1 MKILKQLCLVCFSI
15 FTIGAC
21 VSHSNDISSI
31 REVSSLPSVIEI
43 VRESIVLISASK
55 YDDPTIDIN
64 QNALCS
70 GAVVELQYIITN
82 FHCIYKQKYIR
93 VFFWDEKDWNEYKVK
108 VVGRDPLADLAL
120 LEVIDPPKTVPPLRF
135 AEELPKNGED
145 VFAMGHPMGMAWT
158 VTKGIISSTDRH
170 ARHAFIKALQTDAAI
185 NVGNSGGPLL
195 NMKGEIVGI
204 NTLIISKV
212 KENAGIGLAIRVDVV
227 RSSFKSMIHNG
238 EVHRP
243 AIGVKIGLLV
253 SESQIKGII
262 KEIPE
267 LKKEQIPNTYGLI
280 IFPTDNM
287 PEGLKVGDTI
297 IGLND
302 TLINNGI
309 DLTDSLSKYNIGQVV
324 TLTLIRNKRFIKVD
338 VPLKVFEVPVE
349 SLYKGR

>member
-31 REVSSLPSVIEI
+31 KEVSSLPSVIEI
-43 VRESIVLISASK
+43 VRESIVLVSASK

-93 VFFWDEKDWNEYKVK
+93 VFFWDEKDWNEYKVR

-212 KENAGIGLAIRVDVV
+212 KENAGIGLAIRADVV
-227 RSSFKSMIHNG
+227 RSSFKSMLHNG

-243 AIGVKIGLLV
+243 AIGVKVGLLAT
-253 SESQIKGII
+253 ESQIKVII

-309 DLTDSLSKYNIGQVV
+309 DLTDSLSKYNIGQMV
-324 TLTLIRNKRFIKVD
+324 TLTLIRKKRFIKVD